1 MKPLDDSIEN
11 TYRFNPPAAFL
22 QWLEDAQ
29 NLNDME
35 LSPWGWTVQEYELL
49 FDRIEELGGDVS
61 TARQNL
67 ATFFPTDKYR
77 RFRFVTPFAG
87 GGKVK

>member
-11 TYRFNPPAAFL
+11 TYRVNPPAPFL

-29 NLNDME
+29 NVNE
-35 LSPWGWTVQEYELL
+35 LEISPWGWTVQEYELL

-61 TARQNL
+61 TARENL
-67 ATFFPTDKYR
+67 AALFPDDKHG
-77 RFRFVTPFAG
+77 RFRFVTPFADG
-87 GGKVK
+87 VKVK